1 MQDFIQG
8 RRENAQKANKYFQKK
23 ERSLSPKPLG
33 FSYGGPQQINQDWAH
48 IYNFSLPIKK
58 KI

>member
-23 ERSLSPKPLG
+23 ERSLKSKTFG
-33 FSYGGPQQINQDWAH
+33 I
-48 IYNFSLPIKK
+48 
-58 KI
+58 

>member
-23 ERSLSPKPLG
+23 ERSLCPKPLG

-48 IYNFSLPIKK
+48 IYNFLN
-58 KI
+58 